1 MIHPNALTPPC
12 FEALDFCYTCK
23 RVVLVSK
30 VCFEAFYIS
39 NYTKITG
46 KSWRKTR
53 MSIIFIDSMCRLEN
67 HWSTTMVSEYI
78 YAANFLSF
86 VMWCQILSFA
96 WNHVNGTKVS
106 STRSGKNFW
115 SPKHCHSN
123 TPVYNLGLWAW
134 IFMQVLSDHKNRRQ
148 DQLLRTSQR
157 DKELYFAIGR
167 FFMTLAP

>member
-1 MIHPNALTPPC
+1 MKHFI
-12 FEALDFCYTCK
+12 FQ
-23 RVVLVSK
+23 
-30 VCFEAFYIS
+30 
-39 NYTKITG
+39 ITQ
-46 KSWRKTR
+46 KLLENHEDKLEWASY
-53 MSIIFIDSMCRLEN
+53 FIDSMCRLEN

-134 IFMQVLSDHKNRRQ
+134 IFMQVFSDHKKRRQ

-167 FFMTLAP
+167 FFMTLAPQRLTDWVIDSMID